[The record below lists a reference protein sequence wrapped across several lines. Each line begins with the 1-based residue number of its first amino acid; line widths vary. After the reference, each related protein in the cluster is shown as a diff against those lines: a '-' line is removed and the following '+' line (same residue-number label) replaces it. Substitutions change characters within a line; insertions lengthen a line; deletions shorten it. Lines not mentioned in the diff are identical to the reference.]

1 MPLSIAL
8 VLASFVVMAAAW
20 RWRGCLRLHVPLMA
34 AVMLFDLL
42 FPIWL
47 YLTHDW
53 KHRLIDEGDI
63 LSFGV
68 WAHWGLALMLLVLY
82 VLQIGVGRNLLQ
94 GAAAKRQDHRNQAM
108 GIVWLRVI
116 VFASGA
122 MLMNPA

>member
-8 VLASFVVMAAAW
+8 VLASFVVMVAAW
-20 RWRGCLRLHVPLMA
+20 RWRGCLRLHISMMA
-34 AVMLFDLL
+34 LVMLFDLL

-53 KHRLIDEGDI
+53 KRRLIDEGDI

-68 WAHWGLALMLLVLY
+68 WMHWGLATMLLVLY
-82 VLQIGVGRNLLQ
+82 MLQIGIGRKLLH
-94 GAAAKRQDHRNQAM
+94 GAAAKRQVHRNQAM

-122 MLMNPA
+122 MLMSPA